1 MLQNI
6 LSYTGSFYSSTGIR
20 SEDFYAG
27 LMVAIIAFII
37 TLILLYVVNSI
48 FLSKVFKKAG
58 IPGFIAWI
66 PFWSNW
72 QLFEMGGQKGYLS
85 LIPTI
90 GSIIINIIENLHLGG
105 DSITATL
112 LTINGALSIAYLVF
126 FIKSINNINK
136 NLDKGTAYTV
146 LGVFFYTI
154 WLGILA
160 FDKSTW
166 QGVTYSQVAA
176 STGTFAQKLE
186 SPYANNQANI
196 QTPTYMPQNTPEQAP
211 ASQQQDTN
219 QNNNQPP
226 SVN

>member
-6 LSYTGSFYSSTGIR
+6 LNYTGSLYSSTDSN
-20 SEDFYAG
+20 SEAFYNG
-27 LMVAIIAFII
+27 LVIAILLIVIS
-37 TLILLYVVNSI
+37 LILLYIVNSI

-58 IPGFIAWI
+58 VPGYIAWI
-66 PFWSNW
+66 PFWNNW
-72 QLFEMGGQKGYLS
+72 QLFEIGGQKGYLS
-85 LIPTI
+85 LIPVI
-90 GSIIINIIENLHLGG
+90 GSFILNLIENLRLGG
-105 DSITATL
+105 NSIGPVL
-112 LTINGALSIAYLVF
+112 LMINGALSIAYLVF
-126 FIKSINNINK
+126 MIRAISNINK
-136 NLDKGTAYTV
+136 NLGKGTAYTV
-146 LGVFFYTI
+146 LGVLLYTI

-186 SPYANNQANI
+186 SPYANNQTNI
-196 QTPTYMPQNTPEQAP
+196 QAPTYMPQNAPSQTPMA
-211 ASQQQDTN
+211 QQPDVN